1 MRSISIAPI
10 LLFLATL
17 LCYAKSG
24 KQTLS
29 LGRISGIVL
38 NEDGQPV
45 THASVCV
52 SLAGS
57 SMTEC
62 RVQTNET
69 GQFEIE
75 HMSMGTFHVF
85 ATKDED
91 GYSGENQRGLKVVLS
106 TQDPGANI
114 TIKLDPKAGMLVGT
128 VRDSLT
134 AKPVHEIQVAY
145 VSTEGKGNGS
155 AGTYNGEFRVNVPT
169 TSDYIIVVSA
179 PGYKS
184 WIYID
189 PTDQSPSLRLAS
201 REQKSLDIELV
212 PKPTTVGK

>member
-17 LCYAKSG
+17 LCYAQSG
-24 KQTLS
+24 QQALS
-29 LGRISGIVL
+29 LGRMNGIVL
-38 NEDGQPV
+38 NEDGQPI

-52 SLAGS
+52 SSAGS
-57 SMTEC
+57 SKTEC

-85 ATKDED
+85 ATKYED
-91 GYSGENQRGLKVVLS
+91 GYSGENQHGQKVVLS
-106 TQDPGANI
+106 AQDPSANI
-114 TIKLDPKAGMLVGT
+114 TIELAPKAGMLIGT

-145 VSTEGKGNGS
+145 VSTEGKGSGS
-155 AGTYNGEFRVNVPT
+155 AGTYNGGFRVNVPT
-169 TSDYIIVVSA
+169 TSDYIVVVSA

-189 PTDQSPSLRLAS
+189 PTDQSPSLHLAS
-201 REQKSLDIELV
+201 GEQKSVDIELV
-212 PKPTTVGK
+212 PKPTTTGK

>member
-10 LLFLATL
+10 LLFLPTL
-17 LCYAKSG
+17 LCYAQSG
-24 KQTLS
+24 QQALS
-29 LGRISGIVL
+29 LGRITGIVL

-45 THASVCV
+45 THASICV

-57 SMTEC
+57 SKTEC

-75 HMSMGTFHVF
+75 HLSMGTFDVF
-85 ATKDED
+85 ATKYED
-91 GYSGENQRGLKVVLS
+91 GYSEENQRGQKVVLS
-106 TQDPGANI
+106 TQYPGASI
-114 TIKLDPKAGMLVGT
+114 TIKLAPKAGMLIGT

-134 AKPVHEIQVAY
+134 AKPVQQIQVAY
-145 VSTEGKGNGS
+145 VSTEGKGSGS
-155 AGTYNGEFRVNVPT
+155 AGTYNGEFRVNLPT
-169 TSDYIIVVSA
+169 TSDYVIVVSA

-201 REQKSLDIELV
+201 GEQKSLDIELV
-212 PKPTTVGK
+212 PKPTIAGK